1 MVVVGGRE
9 YEWGDISLVLGNREV
24 VGITGI
30 KYGEKIERIASYG
43 KGRYAHSIQSGN
55 VAVDG
60 EITLLQSEVIAL
72 QKLVPN
78 QSLLSLHLDAIVNY
92 GDPSDGEAMRTDR
105 ILGIRFTEDV
115 REWKQ
120 GDKQA
125 EITLPFLALR
135 VVSGV

>member
-30 KYGEKIERIASYG
+30 KYGEKIEREASYG

-55 VAVDG
+55 IAVDG

-72 QKLVPN
+72 QKAGVN
-78 QSLLSLHLDAIVNY
+78 QSLLSLNLDAIVNY
-92 GDPSDGEAMRTDR
+92 GNPSEGEAMRTDR
-105 ILGIRFTEDV
+105 IIGIRFTEDV

-120 GDKQA
+120 GDKRA